1 MENKM
6 PDEDTLLTQT
16 NTDAEEV
23 VEQQADS
30 STTSEEVQTQ
40 APPDEQKS
48 DAATEDTEESNEDT
62 QEAGAPESY
71 SDFEVPEDYGINDD
85 SLTDYT
91 SWAKENN
98 LSQEQAQEGVNMVT
112 KMQEAQVEQWVEQQK
127 AWVDDAKKDA
137 EIGGEKF
144 DQNVSVAVKARD
156 SFGTSEFS
164 EMLDSS
170 GLGNH
175 PEMIRFLNRVG
186 KAISEDKVIVSGA
199 NAGQRSQENVLYPS
213 MK

>member
-1 MENKM
+1 M
-6 PDEDTLLTQT
+6 PEDTDTLLTA
-16 NTDAEEV
+16 NTEEDGNV
-23 VEQQADS
+23 QQADS

-48 DAATEDTEESNEDT
+48 DAATEDTEESNEET
-62 QEAGAPESY
+62 QEAGAPEEY
-71 SDFEVPEDYGINDD
+71 SEFEVPEEYGINDET
-85 SLTDYT
+85 LTDYQ

-98 LSQEQAQEGVNMVT
+98 LTQDQAQAGVNMVT
-112 KMQEAQVEQWVEQQK
+112 KMQEAQVSQWVEQQK
-127 AWVDDAKKDA
+127 AWVDQAKSDT
-137 EIGGEKF
+137 EIGGESF
-144 DQNVSVAVKARD
+144 DENISTAVKARD

-164 EMLDSS
+164 EMLDTS

-186 KAISEDKVIVSGA
+186 RAISEDKVIVSGA
-199 NAGQRSQENVLYPS
+199 NAGQRSQESVLYPS

>member
-1 MENKM
+1 M
-6 PDEDTLLTQT
+6 PEDTDTLLTA
-16 NTDAEEV
+16 NTEEDGNV
-23 VEQQADS
+23 QQADS

-48 DAATEDTEESNEDT
+48 DAATEDTEESNEET
-62 QEAGAPESY
+62 QEAGAPEEY
-71 SDFEVPEDYGINDD
+71 SEFEVPEEYGINDET
-85 SLTDYT
+85 LTDYQ

-98 LSQEQAQEGVNMVT
+98 LTQDQAQAGVNMVT
-112 KMQEAQVEQWVEQQK
+112 KMQEAQVSQWVEQQK

-164 EMLDSS
+164 EMLDTS

-186 KAISEDKVIVSGA
+186 KAISEDRVIVSGA
-199 NAGQRSQENVLYPS
+199 NAGQRSQESVLYPS

>member
-1 MENKM
+1 
-6 PDEDTLLTQT
+6 
-16 NTDAEEV
+16 
-23 VEQQADS
+23 
-30 STTSEEVQTQ
+30 VQTQ

-98 LSQEQAQEGVNMVT
+98 LSQDQAQAGVNMVT
-112 KMQEAQVEQWVEQQK
+112 KMQEAQVEKWVEQQK

>member
-1 MENKM
+1 M
-6 PDEDTLLTQT
+6 PEDTDTLLTA
-16 NTDAEEV
+16 NTEEDGNV
-23 VEQQADS
+23 QQADS

-48 DAATEDTEESNEDT
+48 DAATEDTEESNEET
-62 QEAGAPESY
+62 QEAGAPEEY
-71 SDFEVPEDYGINDD
+71 SEFEVPEEYGINDET
-85 SLTDYT
+85 LTDYQ

-98 LSQEQAQEGVNMVT
+98 LTQDQAQAGVNMVT
-112 KMQEAQVEQWVEQQK
+112 KMQEAQVSQWVEQQK
-127 AWVDDAKKDA
+127 AWVDQAKSDT

-144 DQNVSVAVKARD
+144 DENISTAVKARD
-156 SFGTSEFS
+156 SFGNSEFS
-164 EMLDSS
+164 EMLDTS

-186 KAISEDKVIVSGA
+186 KAISEDRVIVSGA
-199 NAGQRSQENVLYPS
+199 NAGQRSQESVLYPS

>member
-1 MENKM
+1 M
-6 PDEDTLLTQT
+6 PEDTDTLLTA
-16 NTDAEEV
+16 NTEEDGNV
-23 VEQQADS
+23 QQADS

-48 DAATEDTEESNEDT
+48 DAATEDTEESNEET
-62 QEAGAPESY
+62 QEAGAPEEY
-71 SDFEVPEDYGINDD
+71 SEFEVPEEYGINDET
-85 SLTDYT
+85 LTDYQ

-98 LSQEQAQEGVNMVT
+98 LTQDQAQAGVNMVT
-112 KMQEAQVEQWVEQQK
+112 KMQEAQVSQWVEQQK
-127 AWVDDAKKDA
+127 AWVDQAKSDT

-144 DQNVSVAVKARD
+144 DENISTAVKARD
-156 SFGTSEFS
+156 SFGNSEFS
-164 EMLDSS
+164 EMLDTS

-186 KAISEDKVIVSGA
+186 RAISEDKVIVSGA
-199 NAGQRSQENVLYPS
+199 NAGQRSQESVLYPS